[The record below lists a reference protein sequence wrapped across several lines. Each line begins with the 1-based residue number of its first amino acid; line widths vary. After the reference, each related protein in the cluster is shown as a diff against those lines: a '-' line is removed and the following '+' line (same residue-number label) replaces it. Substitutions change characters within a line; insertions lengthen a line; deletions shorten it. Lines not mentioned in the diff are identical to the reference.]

1 MSYSNNPSNSYINK
15 KRREEETSNKN
26 YRHDRYDKYEKNN
39 MGYSSYNKNHSMISN
54 NSYYHNN
61 SSRPKNPYYP
71 NPKNYHN
78 YMKNDMRREYK
89 KSYQKYS
96 NNDSEGIRNLSHYE
110 MPSPKKNEEKKIKN
124 NDNEGLIKNI
134 NQLVS
139 NIVKFPNQKVP
150 YQHIFQSQQNINI
163 EINVTSSPDIKMK
176 GEKEKIKEE
185 KNKNKINVKEEKKN
199 ILNIPRPS
207 PKLNIQ
213 KFNRNSIII
222 KENPIFSFDAF
233 PDCLFNFKSSNQNVQ
248 ENDDKDFNI
257 KLESSYL
264 LSKIPNW
271 RLVTNFVPGSVL
283 SEEKFENIPID
294 ENLNE
299 KKNYIIFNPKYE
311 DIIEKNL
318 SLNRMN
324 RNKVMNDIYNIK
336 HNIKNYHKEILK
348 LKNKLKG
355 NEFKIKCYSIKNKAI
370 INAIKDNNKED

>member
-1 MSYSNNPSNSYINK
+1 M
-15 KRREEETSNKN
+15 
-26 YRHDRYDKYEKNN
+26 
-39 MGYSSYNKNHSMISN
+39 
-54 NSYYHNN
+54 
-61 SSRPKNPYYP
+61 
-71 NPKNYHN
+71 
-78 YMKNDMRREYK
+78 
-89 KSYQKYS
+89 
-96 NNDSEGIRNLSHYE
+96 
-110 MPSPKKNEEKKIKN
+110 
-124 NDNEGLIKNI
+124 
-134 NQLVS
+134 
-139 NIVKFPNQKVP
+139 
-150 YQHIFQSQQNINI
+150 
-163 EINVTSSPDIKMK
+163 
-176 GEKEKIKEE
+176 
-185 KNKNKINVKEEKKN
+185 
-199 ILNIPRPS
+199 
-207 PKLNIQ
+207 
-213 KFNRNSIII
+213 
-222 KENPIFSFDAF
+222 
-233 PDCLFNFKSSNQNVQ
+233 FNFKSSNQNFQ

-355 NEFKIKCYSIKNKAI
+355 NEFKIKCYSIKNKTI

>member
-54 NSYYHNN
+54 NSYYHN
-61 SSRPKNPYYP
+61 STSRPKNPYYP

-78 YMKNDMRREYK
+78 YMKNDMRRDYK

-163 EINVTSSPDIKMK
+163 EINVTSPPDIKMK
-176 GEKEKIKEE
+176 GEKEIIKEE
-185 KNKNKINVKEEKKN
+185 KSKSKNVKEEKKN

-233 PDCLFNFKSSNQNVQ
+233 PDCLFNFKSSNQNIQ

-271 RLVTNFVPGSVL
+271 RLVSNFVSPSL
-283 SEEKFENIPID
+283 LNEEKFENIPI
-294 ENLNE
+294 NNNKKE
-299 KKNYIIFNPKYE
+299 KKSYILYDSKYE
-311 DIIEKNL
+311 YILEKNL
-318 SLNRMN
+318 IVGRK
-324 RNKVMNDIYNIK
+324 NKLLNDIYGIQYSIDKSNID
-336 HNIKNYHKEILK
+336 ILK
-348 LKNKLKG
+348 
-355 NEFKIKCYSIKNKAI
+355 IKNKI
-370 INAIKDNNKED
+370 KQKEFKLKCLSLKKESIDNAINDNRKED